1 MMKISLRFVLILFWV
16 VGLVSCGQKKVAEK
30 KGAIVVKGSMENADG
45 KVVELVKASG
55 RKTVKLDQD
64 TIEGGRFVLAAD
76 TSKFNE
82 PAVLMLQIPNSP
94 DRLFLFAEPDTEIEI
109 TAKNSLQGAE
119 VKSASPTVT
128 GFAGYLKELN
138 QFRNK
143 EMQLQQAYTTARQKQ
158 DQQEMDRVEKEYFA
172 LQDEKTRLA
181 YKFIEKNKDN
191 YTSALIL
198 SDLSFNQ
205 DADAKKLKELYD
217 KLSPEVKKSSMAQD
231 ALQRIELNLKT
242 AIGMK
247 APDFEA
253 PTPDGKTLK
262 MSDVLKNSK
271 VLILDFWASWCK
283 PCRRENPYV
292 VEIYKKY
299 HSKGLEILGVSLDKP
314 GAREA
319 WLKAIKDDGLTWK
332 HVSHLQYWQDPVA
345 RLYGV
350 QSIPST
356 FILDKDGVIRAK
368 NLRREKLEAKI
379 KELLNE

>member
-1 MMKISLRFVLILFWV
+1 
-16 VGLVSCGQKKVAEK
+16 
-30 KGAIVVKGSMENADG
+30 
-45 KVVELVKASG
+45 
-55 RKTVKLDQD
+55 
-64 TIEGGRFVLAAD
+64 
-76 TSKFNE
+76 
-82 PAVLMLQIPNSP
+82 
-94 DRLFLFAEPDTEIEI
+94 
-109 TAKNSLQGAE
+109 
-119 VKSASPTVT
+119 
-128 GFAGYLKELN
+128 
-138 QFRNK
+138 
-143 EMQLQQAYTTARQKQ
+143 MQLQQAYTTARQKQ

-205 DADAKKLKELYD
+205 DADAKKLKALYD

-231 ALQRIELNLKT
+231 AIQRIELNLKT

-253 PTPDGKTLK
+253 PTPEGKTLK

-299 HSKGLEILGVSLDKP
+299 HPKGLEILGVSLDKP
-314 GAREA
+314 DARDA
-319 WLKAIKDDGLTWK
+319 WLKAIEDDGLTWK

-356 FILDKDGVIRAK
+356 FILDKNGVIRAK